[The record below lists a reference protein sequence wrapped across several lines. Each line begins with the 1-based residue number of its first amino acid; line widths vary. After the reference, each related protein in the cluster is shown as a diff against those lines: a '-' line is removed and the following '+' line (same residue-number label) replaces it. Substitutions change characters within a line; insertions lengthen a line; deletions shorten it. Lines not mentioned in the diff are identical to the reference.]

1 MSALE
6 RVFHGWD
13 SAFLPKFTQGLLAQ
27 HGPNLG
33 EFTIALPGRRA
44 GRRLLE
50 LLVAEAPPAWTPP
63 RILTLAQLSDQ
74 LTRWP
79 LPRADDS
86 LRELACSLVTAAWAW
101 ESSLAF
107 SRDMARAL
115 FLCCERSSW
124 HSTTIPLLRWV
135 MRTAESVLLTC

>member
-13 SAFLPKFTQGLLAQ
+13 SAFLPKFIQGLLAQ

-86 LRELACSLVTAAWAW
+86 LRELAWLAAERLVDNDLSA
-101 ESSLAF
+101 LAVQ
-107 SRDMARAL
+107 RHLIDKLPAITQNLPTPA
-115 FLCCERSSW
+115 
-124 HSTTIPLLRWV
+124 T
-135 MRTAESVLLTC
+135 